1 MSREQSL
8 RNGAGLMVLGAVI
21 FLVYAVVFFFRAFAS
36 SGFEIGVETLNGV
49 TPQQLDGL
57 NPAIMGYITHLHVA
71 TAGFI
76 AATAIA
82 AGGLAWYGV
91 RDGLWWAW
99 IIAVVVPVVG
109 LAVALPM
116 HYMGHFNYDWVSH
129 LGAIYLGRGGC
140 GGVSRAD
147 PSGAGSGTSP
157 AVDTAASSCSA
168 IRAAGNAAVEDRRVH
183 GPPSEICSPT
193 VLKRPFGDFRVTSAL
208 NATAS
213 LHWRS
218 KARPR
223 PGPRPLCGSSTAHE
237 YNCARAGF
245 REVRRGGGWRGA
257 GEAVVAGSATDWGR
271 KEHGHALA
279 GIN

>member
-1 MSREQSL
+1 MKLKDGSCPLCYHKRLSRSSKLVFVRRPLIGSLGTIAMPSSVADRIAFWNLAECSLHAYLGNVLESKEETMSREQSL
-8 RNGAGLMVLGAVI
+8 RNGAGLMVLGALI

-71 TAGFI
+71 IAGFI

-129 LGAIYLGRGGC
+129 LGPIYLGTIIYVVG
-140 GGVSRAD
+140 
-147 PSGAGSGTSP
+147 
-157 AVDTAASSCSA
+157 
-168 IRAAGNAAVEDRRVH
+168 
-183 GPPSEICSPT
+183 
-193 VLKRPFGDFRVTSAL
+193 
-208 NATAS
+208 
-213 LHWRS
+213 
-218 KARPR
+218 
-223 PGPRPLCGSSTAHE
+223 
-237 YNCARAGF
+237 
-245 REVRRGGGWRGA
+245 
-257 GEAVVAGSATDWGR
+257 AVVALIGLTQRAPAAAQARREIPQSG
-271 KEHGHALA
+271 
-279 GIN
+279 